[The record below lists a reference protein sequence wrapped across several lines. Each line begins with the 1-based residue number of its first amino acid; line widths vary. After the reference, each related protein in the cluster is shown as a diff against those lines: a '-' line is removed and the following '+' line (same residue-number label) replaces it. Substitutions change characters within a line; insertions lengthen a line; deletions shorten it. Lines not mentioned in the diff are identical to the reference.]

1 MQRARIEWEDL
12 VAFEPTLEDVETHLD
27 ALTAA
32 YNDPNN
38 APLLGHTSDMAPEEV
53 VEHYHLLITSPNARP
68 FILTRG
74 DALVGD
80 GDLRGIAGEAAE
92 FAFLIA
98 DPGEQG
104 RGLGTRFALMVH
116 AFAFEALGLARVFAS
131 VVPANIAS
139 RRVFEKLGYT
149 EDPNEAYGDL
159 GDVTL
164 GLDRETFLR
173 VNASFVRE
181 IEISLMG

>member
-1 MQRARIEWEDL
+1 MQRPRIEWEDL
-12 VAFEPTLEDVETHLD
+12 VAFEPTLDDVETHVD

-32 YNDPNN
+32 YNDPRN
-38 APLLGHTSDMAPEEV
+38 APLLGHTSELAPEEV
-53 VEHYHLLITSPNARP
+53 IEHYQLLINSHNARP
-68 FILTRG
+68 FMLTRD

-80 GDLRGIAGEAAE
+80 GDLRGIAGDAAE

-98 DPGEQG
+98 DPGAQG
-104 RGLGTRFALMVH
+104 RGLGTRFALMVPTY
-116 AFAFEALGLARVFAS
+116 AFETLGLARVFAS

-149 EDPNEAYGDL
+149 EDPAEAYGDP

-173 VNASFVRE
+173 VNADFVRE
-181 IEISLMG
+181 IQISMMR